1 MGINKGR
8 AIAPWTDAISKLEER
23 IQQDDDAFPHLEH
36 LVQTG
41 HSENG
46 KSGVELEIEN
56 RKDQLAAL
64 LSEQSLAQFALPA
77 FKGQIGPLQKK
88 YDRVVDA
95 VKRNATRIAKLTG
108 VTVNAGTPSNSPKP
122 GPADFGPDGEVSEAF
137 ARKQVLRDFPGA
149 KLKKAER
156 EDNAPLQFEDTPHNV
171 WAIDVIP
178 KGAKKST
185 GETLVDR
192 KTGQVL
198 QYEIGEQFYWGDRKP
213 VAAKSAGEGEG
224 VLAKFAAFAKKGG
237 GGGHVSQAF
246 ADRQAR
252 RQFPGVGIKARSV
265 ESEAPKFHP
274 NQKQKVY
281 AFDMANGGEVL
292 VSWRTGEV
300 LQWEQGGK
308 IHDGDRFPGKAPTT
322 TGSPTTTTSGGK
334 KSGGAPSALDNL
346 YADQVALTGFKNPK
360 PTDYWFHHAK
370 EGSLLGKVW
379 GELGSRIANRDTLT
393 GILHDLSF
401 VSPAGTSGGKIQD
414 KKDELESLGGSAAG
428 VTANSALADNLRQKL
443 QEVNLALG
451 VSERQFKVLRDST
464 DLLPPYGGSFKTGG
478 VVPGPVGEARTVIA
492 HAGEVITPPNAGGDG
507 VTVELHFA
515 DGMQWLEQFVDVRVN
530 QGMRSA
536 ARSGARVLPG
546 RSGVLA

>member
-1 MGINKGR
+1 VCSRSSLGRVREEGRRGR
-8 AIAPWTDAISKLEER
+8 ARQP
-23 IQQDDDAFPHLEH
+23 
-36 LVQTG
+36 
-41 HSENG
+41 
-46 KSGVELEIEN
+46 GV
-56 RKDQLAAL
+56 R
-64 LSEQSLAQFALPA
+64 
-77 FKGQIGPLQKK
+77 
-88 YDRVVDA
+88 
-95 VKRNATRIAKLTG
+95 
-108 VTVNAGTPSNSPKP
+108 
-122 GPADFGPDGEVSEAF
+122 
-137 ARKQVLRDFPGA
+137 
-149 KLKKAER
+149 
-156 EDNAPLQFEDTPHNV
+156 
-171 WAIDVIP
+171 
-178 KGAKKST
+178 
-185 GETLVDR
+185 
-192 KTGQVL
+192 
-198 QYEIGEQFYWGDRKP
+198 
-213 VAAKSAGEGEG
+213 
-224 VLAKFAAFAKKGG
+224 
-237 GGGHVSQAF
+237 
-246 ADRQAR
+246 RQAGP

-322 TGSPTTTTSGGK
+322 TGSPTTTGGKGGGK

-414 KKDELESLGGSAAG
+414 KKDEIESLGGSAAG

-443 QEVNLALG
+443 QEVNLALD

-478 VVPGPVGEARTVIA
+478 VVPGPVGEARTIIA

-515 DGMQWLEQFVDVRVN
+515 DGMRVARAVRRRPR
-530 QGMRSA
+530 QRRACASA